1 MTASLGESSTQMEQE
16 GLSAKFCL
24 KAAHIVYYRQRFNGV
39 KQLFTRITQQYF
51 FPVSVVKL
59 TEEPAQELKNVV
71 QDGEA
76 WEEVINV
83 TFRTQPL

>member
-1 MTASLGESSTQMEQE
+1 MTASLGESSTQMEQ